1 MWKLSYKKIVCIIIV
16 LICFCSSIF
25 SQKLSSEYPLNNYDE
40 LTIQSFK
47 IDSKKWEN
55 AKLMSYGLEWGSIDV
70 RYSKHDLPNLKGK
83 RNKLTGWRG
92 ERISAQAILY
102 TKINLEN
109 VVVNTSNLRNNHNI
123 ISKNKINSHF
133 VRYVMA
139 DEFKSGDKGGCAARE
154 DKTEWDSLLVADVLD
169 IVDRIDVKAY
179 SVQPVWFTIDI
190 PEDIPHGKYTGTVT
204 VSGSNFKQMN
214 LSIDVEVIDRT
225 LKKPSEWDFCLDLW
239 QNPYSVARYYQV
251 PLWSIEHFD
260 AMRPLMK
267 MLANAGQKFITAS
280 IMHKPW
286 NGQTED
292 HYDSMVTKVKKID
305 GTWEY
310 KYSVFDRW
318 VEFMLNDV
326 GIDGMIS
333 CYTLIPWNLS
343 FDYYDEATNRMQFIK
358 AGPTD
363 SEYSE
368 YWIPF
373 LKDFAAHLRE
383 KGWFE
388 RTMISMDERA
398 LDDMIKAIEI
408 IKIADPNFK
417 ISLAGNYHGEIENDL
432 FYLTIPYGNEFPI
445 DIKNK
450 RDENSMISSVYTCCV
465 EQFPNMFTFSPSYE
479 SAWTAIYSLANG
491 FDGYLRWAVNSWP
504 IDPLR
509 DSRFR
514 TWAAGDT
521 YSIYPG
527 PRSSIRFERLIE
539 GIQACEKIKYLK
551 ELFIQNG
558 NNRKMTELN
567 NLLNRFTPEGLKES
581 GKTPDKVLNDLYVF
595 LNSK

>member
-1 MWKLSYKKIVCIIIV
+1 MNIYCMNKVLLCLFIWTLSVNNAV
-16 LICFCSSIF
+16 
-25 SQKLSSEYPLNNYDE
+25 SQFVAEKYPLIEYDE
-40 LTIQSFK
+40 LIVQSDTVDYKQWDKIQAE
-47 IDSKKWEN
+47 I
-55 AKLMSYGLEWGSIDV
+55 LLTWGSIDI
-70 RYSKHDLPNLKGK
+70 RYPKHNITDYKESNVMRL
-83 RNKLTGWRG
+83 RAWRG
-92 ERISAQAILY
+92 ERINAQAVIY
-102 TKINLEN
+102 TTKELKN
-109 VVVNTSNLRNNHNI
+109 VVVNKHSLNHRRNVI
-123 ISKNKINSHF
+123 PESSIRSSF
-133 VRYVMA
+133 VRYVMT
-139 DEFKSGDKGGCAARE
+139 DELNKDGSGGCGHRE
-154 DKTEWDSLLVADVLD
+154 NKTEWDSLLVADALD
-169 IVDRIDVKAY
+169 IVDKIDVKAY

-190 PEDIPHGKYTGTVT
+190 PENIPHGKYTGTIT
-204 VSGSNFKQMN
+204 VNGSNFKQMS
-214 LSIDVEVIDRT
+214 LSIEVEVIDRT
-225 LKKPSEWDFCLDLW
+225 LKKSSEWDFCLDLW

-251 PLWSIEHFD
+251 PLWSKEHFD

-326 GIDGMIS
+326 GINGMIS

-343 FDYYDEATNRMQFIK
+343 FDYYDEATNRLQFLK
-358 AGPTD
+358 ASPGD
-363 SEYSE
+363 LEYSE

-373 LKDFAAHLRE
+373 LKDFATHLRE
-383 KGWFE
+383 KDWFE

-398 LDDMIKAIEI
+398 LEDMVKAIEVI
-408 IKIADPNFK
+408 RNADSDFK
-417 ISLAGNYHGEIENDL
+417 IGLAGNYHKEIEQQL
-432 FYLTIPYGNEFPI
+432 YFLCVPYEHSIPEDVRSNRRMEDKI
-445 DIKNK
+445 TT
-450 RDENSMISSVYTCCV
+450 VYTCCT
-465 EQFPNMFTFSPSYE
+465 ESFPNMFTFSLPYE
-479 SAWTAIYSLANG
+479 SAWTAIYSLAND

-504 IDPLR
+504 QDPLR

-527 PRSSIRFERLIE
+527 PRSSIRFERLVE
-539 GIQACEKIKYLK
+539 GIQACEKIKHLK

-558 NNRKMTELN
+558 NNRKIAELDK
-567 NLLNRFTPEGLKES
+567 LLSRFTPEGLRES